1 MDGDPIYEEMRA
13 QADEAARRAFFS
25 NPEVVRRQREV
36 NDLIERALDPDDEY
50 DGHHGTDR
58 SADSLAWLR
67 DNDLANYERI
77 LAKIAAEGGVPDA
90 H

>member
-1 MDGDPIYEEMRA
+1 MSSKTQAQREAEVAELMRRA
-13 QADEAARRAFFS
+13 Q
-25 NPEVVRRQREV
+25 
-36 NDLIERALDPDDEY
+36 DPDDPY

-58 SADSLAWLR
+58 SADSLRWLR
-67 DNDLANYERI
+67 DNDPANYVRI

>member
-1 MDGDPIYEEMRA
+1 MSDFIYQQLMAERQKLER
-13 QADEAARRAFFS
+13 EAFFS
-25 NPEVVRRQREV
+25 DPDVQARQAQV
-36 NDLIERALDPDDEY
+36 DALMARAQDPDDEY

-67 DNDLANYERI
+67 DNDPANYERI
-77 LAKIAAEGGVPDA
+77 LAKIAAEGGVPDE

>member
-1 MDGDPIYEEMRA
+1 MMDDPIFQELQR
-13 QADEAARRAFFS
+13 QAGEAAKAAFFS
-25 NPEVVRRQREV
+25 SPDFLARQAET
-36 NDLIERALDPDDEY
+36 DALIARALDPDDEY

-67 DNDLANYERI
+67 DHDPVNYERI
-77 LAKIAAEGGVPDA
+77 LAKIAAEGGTPDA